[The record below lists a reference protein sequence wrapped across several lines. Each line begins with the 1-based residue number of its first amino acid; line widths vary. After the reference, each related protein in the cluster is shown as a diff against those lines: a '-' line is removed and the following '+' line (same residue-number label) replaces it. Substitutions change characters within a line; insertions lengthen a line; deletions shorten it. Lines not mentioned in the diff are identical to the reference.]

1 MRDRQHDAIFA
12 FKRDRRMGGTGVVDN
27 VLTRAHLTPRVA
39 ITTLEDEDLF
49 DAAVA
54 MSRITAAGLHPNQ
67 NCRVA
72 ALLIAP
78 ENVDED
84 SLVTRRLPGN

>member
-12 FKRDRRMGGTGVVDN
+12 FERDGRMRRSGLVDN
-27 VLTRAHLTPRVA
+27 VLTRAHLTTRVA
-39 ITTLEDEDLF
+39 ISTLEDEDLF
-49 DAAVA
+49 DAGVA
-54 MSRITAAGLHPNQ
+54 MGRITAAGLHANQ
-67 NCRVA
+67 HRRVA

-78 ENVDED
+78 ENVNED